1 MNTLH
6 TFFAMGGY
14 AAYVWPAYAVFFI
27 VLIADTIAP
36 SVRRRRVLRELRA
49 RLARQTV
56 RQERARQDQARD
68 RANGN
73 PLPTHRLPESDG
85 SRSCP

>member
-1 MNTLH
+1 MQ

-36 SVRRRRVLRELRA
+36 GVRRRRVLHELRA
-49 RLARQTV
+49 RLARQSL
-56 RQERARQDQARD
+56 RQNRNSPA
-68 RANGN
+68 
-73 PLPTHRLPESDG
+73 PPSP
-85 SRSCP
+85 

>member
-1 MNTLH
+1 MNALQ

-36 SVRRRRVLRELRA
+36 RLRRRRILAELRA
-49 RLARQTV
+49 RLARQSA
-56 RQERARQDQARD
+56 RHERHSTSST
-68 RANGN
+68 
-73 PLPTHRLPESDG
+73 PPV
-85 SRSCP
+85 